1 MLKIGCC
8 GFAKARAA
16 YYEQFGVVE
25 VQQTFY
31 QPPRPATLARWRNE
45 APVGFEFSL
54 KAWQPITHPSTSPTW
69 RRLKEHLERPEE
81 AGYFR
86 RSAAVDKALD
96 RTRKAAELLNANIVL
111 FQCPVSF
118 TPTGEHLENLRNF
131 FGSVDRG
138 ALRFA
143 WEPRGAWPEALV
155 ADLCRDLDLIH
166 CVNPLTQQPVTGG
179 TPYFRLHGVG
189 GYRYRHDD
197 VDLRRL
203 LDACAGF
210 DEAWCLFNNMTM
222 FEDAERFKAISLA
235 AGMAVI

>member
-1 MLKIGCC
+1 M
-8 GFAKARAA
+8 
-16 YYEQFGVVE
+16 
-25 VQQTFY
+25 
-31 QPPRPATLARWRNE
+31 
-45 APVGFEFSL
+45 
-54 KAWQPITHPSTSPTW
+54 
-69 RRLKEHLERPEE
+69 
-81 AGYFR
+81 
-86 RSAAVDKALD
+86 
-96 RTRKAAELLNANIVL
+96 
-111 FQCPVSF
+111 
-118 TPTGEHLENLRNF
+118 
-131 FGSVDRG
+131 
-138 ALRFA
+138 RFV

-166 CVNPLTQQPVTGG
+166 CVNPLIQRPLTMG
-179 TPYFRLHGVG
+179 TAYFRLHGIG